1 MKRALVVCT
10 VLAVLGFSAFGI
22 GTFSGKWEAMV
33 DLLPSAGLAS
43 HKLTVNYT
51 DFGWTFTGILS
62 GAPFSTFQFKAVG
75 AFGPFSLTGNMYF
88 DFSPA
93 DYNKADLTTSLDFAG
108 LGISLKVEHW
118 SADETGTPCTYHTGD
133 VGYLRYTLTTTVDPI
148 TLKIVMLDCCT
159 GTAFNSALITIKNIG
174 LCCGISLNSE
184 FSFTKA
190 GFDYVK
196 FTGINI
202 PLCCGV
208 SLTAGVT
215 FYTDEKAL
223 DVGFDFAGFADACF
237 KVYADA
243 ITEGSAWLGIEV
255 YGWKIR
261 CSLGDCNYIEF
272 LTAIDVDYVDEI
284 EAVEGDILQGDEFE
298 YIKLGFCG
306 AGCCGGKYTVDLAVY
321 FDNGG
326 GLFGISRLG
335 ANMSI
340 PIMSNF
346 TVKVSFA
353 TPDNLSVGWV
363 FTF

>member
-1 MKRALVVCT
+1 MKRALALCT

-22 GTFSGKWEAMV
+22 GTFSGKWEATI
-33 DLLPSAGLAS
+33 DILPSANLAS

-75 AFGPFSLTGNMYF
+75 AFGPFSLTGNAYF

-108 LGISLKVEHW
+108 LGITLKVEHW
-118 SADETGTPCTYHTGD
+118 SADETGVPCTYQTGD
-133 VGYLRYTLTTTVDPI
+133 VGYLRYTLTTTIDPI
-148 TLKIVMLDCCT
+148 TVKLVMLDCCE
-159 GTAFNSALITIKNIG
+159 GTAFDSLKVTLKGLG
-174 LCCGISLNSE
+174 LCCGIALDAE
-184 FSFTKA
+184 LSFTKA
-190 GFDYVK
+190 GFDYVS

-208 SLTAGVT
+208 SITAGVKFT
-215 FYTDEKAL
+215 VDEKIV

-237 KVYADA
+237 TVYADA
-243 ITEGSAWLGIEV
+243 LTEGAAWTGIEV

-261 CSLGDCNYIEF
+261 CDLGDCNYIEF
-272 LTAIDVDYVDEI
+272 LTALDPSADVF
-284 EAVEGDILQGDEFE
+284 EGIFQDGEFE
-298 YIKLGFCG
+298 YIKMGFCG
-306 AGCCGGKYTVDLAVY
+306 AACCGGQYTVDLSIY

-326 GLFGISRLG
+326 GLFGIKRLG

-340 PIMSNF
+340 PVMSNL
-346 TVKVSFA
+346 TVNVSFA
-353 TPDNLSVGWV
+353 TPDELSVGWV